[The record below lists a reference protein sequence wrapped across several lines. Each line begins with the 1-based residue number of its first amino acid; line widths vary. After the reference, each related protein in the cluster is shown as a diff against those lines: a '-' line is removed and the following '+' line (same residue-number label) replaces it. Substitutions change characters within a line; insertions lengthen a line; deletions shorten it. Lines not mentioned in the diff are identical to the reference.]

1 MQVKNEIK
9 HRTDA
14 EILRHWLDFSVPRG
28 EYNKLKAR
36 LVDECLVSASTFKN
50 WLYGKCR
57 ITEAGKRDINRVT
70 LEYSGI
76 EIFKIA
82 KPGGIPEGVCG
93 ETSGEA
99 I

>member
-1 MQVKNEIK
+1 MQTEIK
-9 HRTDA
+9 CRTDA
-14 EILRHWLDFSVPRG
+14 EILRHWLDYSVPRG
-28 EYNKLKAR
+28 EYNKQKMR
-36 LVDECLVSASTFKN
+36 LVEECLVSASTFKN

-57 ITEAGKRDINRVT
+57 IPEAGKRDINRVT

-76 EIFKIA
+76 EIFTIA

-93 ETSGEA
+93 EASGEA

>member
-1 MQVKNEIK
+1 MQTEIK

-14 EILRHWLDFSVPRG
+14 EILRHWLDYSVPRG
-28 EYNKLKAR
+28 EYNKQKKR
-36 LVDECLVSASTFKN
+36 LVEECLVSASTFKN

-57 ITEAGKRDINRVT
+57 IPESGKRDINRVT

-76 EIFKIA
+76 KIFTIA
-82 KPGGIPEGVCG
+82 KPGGISEGVCG
-93 ETSGEA
+93 ESSGEA